1 MPATAPLPVSI
12 TDKLKA
18 RNQSVRWAAILR
30 EVREYR
36 AYCCN
41 IDSDNIMGVSK
52 TPVAI
57 LTITPN
63 PVCLGNAI
71 TADFTGSYAP
81 GSSITNRRL
90 DFGDATIIDPA
101 GVTETHT
108 YATAGEFTITA
119 TITEGGGLTQT
130 VTQEVNVI
138 DCTDTLLLL
147 NIYAAT
153 DGSGVWYF
161 D

>member
-1 MPATAPLPVSI
+1 MPATAPLPASI
-12 TDKLKA
+12 TDKLKT

-41 IDSDNIMGVSK
+41 IDSDNIMGVQK
-52 TPVAI
+52 EPVVI

-71 TADFTGSYAP
+71 SADFTGSYAP

-90 DFGDATIIDPA
+90 DFGDSTVIDPA
-101 GVTETHT
+101 GVTESHT
-108 YATAGEFTITA
+108 YATAGTFTVTA
-119 TITEGGGLTQT
+119 TLTEGTGITQI

-138 DCTDTLLLL
+138 DCTDTLLLA

-161 D
+161 E